1 MVGTFKFEVV
11 SPERILLSNDAE
23 QVVAPGSEGEFTVLP
38 GHAPVISLLR
48 PGVIDVQL
56 PEAKVQRLF
65 VKGGFV
71 EVEPER
77 MTILTPRAI
86 DLATMDAATI
96 AEELRGAEEEF
107 TNAKDDAGK
116 RAAFAAV
123 EQLKALQARK
133 S

>member
-11 SPERILLSNDAE
+11 SPERILLSDDAE
-23 QVVAPGSEGEFTVLP
+23 RVVAPGSEGEFTVLA
-38 GHAPVISLLR
+38 GHAPIITLLR

-56 PEAKVQRLF
+56 PEAKVQRMF
-65 VKGGFV
+65 VKRGFA
-71 EVEPER
+71 EVEPDR

-86 DLATMDAATI
+86 DLAAMDAFTI
-96 AEELRGAEEEF
+96 AEELRVAEDEL
-107 TNAKDDAGK
+107 TNAKDDAAR